1 MSEILRRIH
10 RVLQNRGFFSANS
23 ELDLCSARKLYD
35 VRSQLQPK
43 SSGFRCSLSPS
54 GLEGQSR
61 VVLRSVALK
70 MEIADLSE
78 TMSNKSNAT
87 WRIIHE
93 MEIRV
98 YFGMIIACSV
108 QWPQNES
115 RA

>member
-1 MSEILRRIH
+1 
-10 RVLQNRGFFSANS
+10 
-23 ELDLCSARKLYD
+23 
-35 VRSQLQPK
+35 
-43 SSGFRCSLSPS
+43 
-54 GLEGQSR
+54 
-61 VVLRSVALK
+61 